1 MWSKKSEA
9 DEDMIEQAV
18 TPTPVHPVPQNG
30 ARGTATIGPSISIRG
45 DLSGDEDLIIQ
56 GRVEGSVSLQQNN
69 VTVGK
74 EGRIRASICG
84 RIITVEGHV
93 EGDLNGEE
101 KVIIRASGHVR
112 GNIVSPRVTLE
123 DGCRFKG
130 SIDMEVK
137 PAAKPAA
144 EASVS
149 SLKPVMSAPK
159 ETIGTSI
166 PESKNTQTA
175 PAK

>member
-1 MWSKKSEA
+1 MWSKKSET
-9 DEDMIEQAV
+9 DEDMIEQIV
-18 TPTPVHPVPQNG
+18 TSAPAQPAPQNG
-30 ARGTATIGPSISIRG
+30 SRGPATIGPSILIRG
-45 DLSGDEDLIIQ
+45 DLAGDEDLIIQ

-101 KVIIRASGHVR
+101 QVIIRASGNVR
-112 GNIVSPRVTLE
+112 GNIVSPRVALE

-137 PAAKPAA
+137 PAAQPPA
-144 EASVS
+144 EASVPS
-149 SLKPVMSAPK
+149 PKPVPSAPK
-159 ETIGTSI
+159 EAIATIA
-166 PESKNTQTA
+166 PEKQADQKA

>member
-1 MWSKKSEA
+1 MWSKKPEA
-9 DEDMIEQAV
+9 DEDMAEQ
-18 TPTPVHPVPQNG
+18 TSPPPVSPVLQNG
-30 ARGTATIGPSISIRG
+30 SRGPATIGPSISIRG
-45 DLSGDEDLIIQ
+45 DLAGDEDLIIQ

-74 EGRIRASICG
+74 EGRIKASICG

-93 EGDLNGEE
+93 EGDLHGEE
-101 KVIIRASGHVR
+101 KVIIRASGNVG
-112 GNIVSPRVTLE
+112 GNIVSPRVALE

-144 EASVS
+144 EASVPS
-149 SLKPVMSAPK
+149 SKPVTSAP
-159 ETIGTSI
+159 EEAIGSI
-166 PESKNTQTA
+166 VQEQKNDQKA